1 MLKQLASAD
10 VAEVLTLVSQA
21 SDPTVTATV
30 SERKH
35 ALVNGVSLLIGADF
49 WCWSVGVFHETSGDA
64 MSNSWMDGGLLDDA
78 EKLRFMNLL
87 TTGEFAKAANPIL
100 LEIVNSNRYVSYLS
114 QEIFAIPEVAAVE
127 HLWHAAG
134 FGHNIIST
142 YALQPGVASGI
153 GFHRRFGKPE
163 FTERDRTIV
172 HLVFQQVE
180 WLHRDNAKIPINR
193 TLLNLSQRERQVLIF
208 LMGGD
213 SLKQVAKR
221 LQLSHHT
228 VGDYVKSIYRQLGVN
243 SRAELMSH
251 FISGG
256 QHVA

>member
-1 MLKQLASAD
+1 MLKQLEAAD
-10 VAEVLTLVSQA
+10 VSEILALVSQA
-21 SDPTVTATV
+21 SDPTESMPL

-35 ALVNGVSLLIGADF
+35 ALVHGVAQLIGADF
-49 WCWSVGVFHETSGDA
+49 WCWSVGILSESAEEA
-64 MSNSWMDGGLLDDA
+64 MSNSWMDGGLEDDA
-78 EKLRFMNLL
+78 EKLRFINLL
-87 TTGEFAKAANPIL
+87 TAGEFATAVNPVL
-100 LEIVNSNRYVSYLS
+100 GEIINNNRYITYLS
-114 QEIFAIPEVAAVE
+114 QEIFAIPQVAAVA
-127 HLWHAAG
+127 HLWNEAG
-134 FGHNIIST
+134 FGHNILST
-142 YALQPGVASGI
+142 YALEPGVCSGI
-153 GFHRRFGKPE
+153 GFHRRFGKPP

-180 WLHRDNAKIPINR
+180 WLHRDNAKIPIKR

-213 SLKQVAKR
+213 STKQVAKR

-243 SRAELMSH
+243 SRGELLAH

-256 QHVA
+256 QRVA

>member
-1 MLKQLASAD
+1 MG
-10 VAEVLTLVSQA
+10 VCRRR
-21 SDPTVTATV
+21 
-30 SERKH
+30 RKI
-35 ALVNGVSLLIGADF
+35 ALLQFVGDRQIRGEHHSHLGRDHQQQSL
-49 WCWSVGVFHETSGDA
+49 HH
-64 MSNSWMDGGLLDDA
+64 
-78 EKLRFMNLL
+78 
-87 TTGEFAKAANPIL
+87 
-100 LEIVNSNRYVSYLS
+100 LS
-114 QEIFAIPEVAAVE
+114 QPRNFRLPQAAAVA
-127 HLWHAAG
+127 HLWHEAG
-134 FGHNIIST
+134 FGHNILST
-142 YALQPGVASGI
+142 YALQPGVCSGI

-213 SLKQVAKR
+213 STKQVAKR

-243 SRAELMSH
+243 SR
-251 FISGG
+251 GNC
-256 QHVA
+256 

>member
-1 MLKQLASAD
+1 MLKQLDAAD
-10 VAEVLTLVSQA
+10 VAEVLALVSKA
-21 SDPTVTATV
+21 GDPTESVSL

-35 ALVNGVSLLIGADF
+35 SLVSAVSQLINADF
-49 WCWSVGVFHETSGDA
+49 WCWSIGIHSDDLKES
-64 MSNSWMDGGLLDDA
+64 MSNSWMDGGFSDDA
-78 EKLRFMNLL
+78 EKLRFMTILSS
-87 TTGEFAKAANPIL
+87 GEFAAAVNPIL
-100 LEIVNSNRYVSYLS
+100 IEIINNNRYITYLS
-114 QEIFAIPEVAAVE
+114 QEIFAIPQVAAVE
-127 HLWHAAG
+127 HLWNSAG
-134 FGHNIIST
+134 FGHNILST
-142 YALQPGVASGI
+142 YALQPGVCSGI
-153 GFHRRFGKPE
+153 GLHRRYGNPP

-213 SLKQVAKR
+213 STKQVAKR
-221 LQLSHHT
+221 LNLSHHT

-243 SRAELMSH
+243 SRSELLSH

-256 QHVA
+256 QRQG

>member
-1 MLKQLASAD
+1 MLKQLAAAD
-10 VAEVLTLVSQA
+10 VAEVLMLVSQA
-21 SDPTVTATV
+21 SDPTVTASI

-35 ALVNGVSLLIGADF
+35 ALVDGVSQMIGADF
-49 WCWSVGVFHETSGDA
+49 WCWSVGVFDEHSTDA
-64 MSNSWMDGGLLDDA
+64 MTNSWMDGGLKDDA

-87 TTGEFAKAANPIL
+87 TMGEFANAANPIL
-100 LEIVNSNRYVSYLS
+100 LEIVNNNRYVTFLS
-114 QEIFAIPEVAAVE
+114 QEIFSVPQVAAVT
-127 HLWHAAG
+127 HLWHEAG
-134 FGHNIIST
+134 FGHNIVST

-213 SLKQVAKR
+213 SLKQVAQR

-243 SRAELMSH
+243 SRAELLAH

-256 QHVA
+256 QRVA

>member
-1 MLKQLASAD
+1 MLKQLESAD
-10 VAEVLTLVSQA
+10 VAEILTLVSQA
-21 SDPTVTATV
+21 SDPTIPASL

-35 ALVNGVSLLIGADF
+35 ELVSGVAQLIGSDF
-49 WCWSVGVFHETSGDA
+49 WCWSVGVFSDSSGDA
-64 MSNSWMDGGLLDDA
+64 MSNSWMDGGLSDDA

-87 TTGEFAKAANPIL
+87 TAGEFAMATNPVL
-100 LEIVNSNRYVSYLS
+100 LEIIKSNRYVTYLS
-114 QEIFAIPEVAAVE
+114 QEIFAIPAVAHVA
-127 HLWHAAG
+127 HYWHTAG
-134 FGHNIIST
+134 FGANIIST
-142 YALQPGVASGI
+142 YALQPGVCSGI
-153 GFHRRFGKPE
+153 GFHRRLGKPE

-213 SLKQVAKR
+213 STKQVAKR
-221 LQLSHHT
+221 LNLSPHT

-243 SRAELMSH
+243 SRGELLAH
-251 FISGG
+251 FTSGG
-256 QHVA
+256 QRVA

>member
-21 SDPTVTATV
+21 SDPTVMASI
-30 SERKH
+30 SERKY
-35 ALVNGVSLLIGADF
+35 ALVHGVSKLIEADF
-49 WCWSVGVFHETSGDA
+49 WCWSVGVFDEHSTDA
-64 MSNSWMDGGLLDDA
+64 MTNSWMDGGLKDDA

-87 TTGEFAKAANPIL
+87 TTGEFANAANPIL
-100 LEIVNSNRYVSYLS
+100 LKIVNNNRYVTFLS
-114 QEIFAIPEVAAVE
+114 QEIFAVPQVAAVT
-127 HLWHAAG
+127 HLWHQAG
-134 FGHNIIST
+134 FGHNIVST
-142 YALQPGVASGI
+142 YALQPGVCSGI
-153 GFHRRFGKPE
+153 GFHRRFGKSE

-243 SRAELMSH
+243 SRAELLSH
-251 FISGG
+251 FITGG
-256 QHVA
+256 QRVA

>member
-1 MLKQLASAD
+1 MLKQLDSAD
-10 VAEVLTLVSQA
+10 VEDVLSLVSQA
-21 SDPTVTATV
+21 SDPTVMTPL

-35 ALVNGVSLLIGADF
+35 ELVDGVSKLIGADF
-49 WCWSVGVFHETSGDA
+49 WCWSIGIFDDYSNDA
-64 MSNSWMDGGLLDDA
+64 MTNSWMDGGMDDDA
-78 EKLRFMNLL
+78 EKLRFFNLL
-87 TTGEFAKAANPIL
+87 STGEFAEAVNPIL
-100 LEIVNSNRYVSYLS
+100 LEIVNNNRYITLLS
-114 QEIFAIPEVAAVE
+114 QEVFAIPQVARVA
-127 HLWHAAG
+127 HLWHQAG
-134 FGHNIIST
+134 FGPNILST
-142 YALQPGVASGI
+142 YALQPGVCSGI
-153 GFHRRFGKPE
+153 GFHRRLGKPE

-256 QHVA
+256 QRVA

>member
-1 MLKQLASAD
+1 MLLMWK
-10 VAEVLTLVSQA
+10 
-21 SDPTVTATV
+21 
-30 SERKH
+30 
-35 ALVNGVSLLIGADF
+35 
-49 WCWSVGVFHETSGDA
+49 
-64 MSNSWMDGGLLDDA
+64 
-78 EKLRFMNLL
+78 
-87 TTGEFAKAANPIL
+87 TTGEFAAAANPIL
-100 LEIVNSNRYVSYLS
+100 LEIINNNRYVTFLS
-114 QEIFAIPEVAAVE
+114 QELFAIPALAAVTPI
-127 HLWHAAG
+127 WHAGG
-134 FGHNIIST
+134 FGPNISST

-180 WLHRDNAKIPINR
+180 WLHRDNAKIPIKR

-208 LMGGD
+208 LMGGA

-243 SRAELMSH
+243 SRAELLSH
-251 FISGG
+251 FITGG
-256 QHVA
+256 QRVA

>member
-1 MLKQLASAD
+1 MLKQLDARD
-10 VAEVLTLVSQA
+10 VEDVLSLVSQA
-21 SDPTVTATV
+21 SDPTITAPI

-35 ALVNGVSLLIGADF
+35 AVVDGVSNIIGADF
-49 WCWSVGVFHETSGDA
+49 WCWSVGVFDENSTDA
-64 MSNSWMDGGLLDDA
+64 MSNSWMDGGMLEDA
-78 EKLRFMNLL
+78 EKIRFLNLL
-87 TTGEFAKAANPIL
+87 TSGEFAAAVNPIL
-100 LEIVNSNRYVSYLS
+100 LEIVNNNRYITLLS
-114 QEIFAIPEVAAVE
+114 QEVFAIPQVAGVA
-127 HLWHAAG
+127 HLWHQGG
-134 FGHNIIST
+134 FGHNILST
-142 YALQPGVASGI
+142 YALQPGVCSGI
-153 GFHRRFGKPE
+153 GFHRRLGKSE

-256 QHVA
+256 QRVA